1 MRAFGLLHILVLM
14 SLVLSLAIVGC
25 TQEKEL
31 PPLPDEVQRS
41 GDATAAPT
49 FGPEIIVTR
58 PVITRGSNPRI
69 QVQTLPGAIVSA
81 ELTWPNGQKA
91 ERVKTK
97 ANAHGVAQLF
107 WRIER
112 DPGRGRVEVK
122 IDVQA
127 DGQRGSGLAYFEIR

>member
-1 MRAFGLLHILVLM
+1 VIFVMLLVSMVVGLAV
-14 SLVLSLAIVGC
+14 AGC
-25 TQEKEL
+25 AREKEI

-41 GDATAAPT
+41 GDARQPPT

-58 PVITRGSNPRI
+58 PVITRGANPRI
-69 QVQTLPGAIVSA
+69 QVQTLPGATVTA

-107 WRIER
+107 WQIER

-122 IDVQA
+122 IDVSA
-127 DGQRGSGLAYFEIR
+127 NGQHGSGLAYFEIQ